1 MKILLDENLPTKLRV
16 EFGENHEVF
25 TVSFMGW
32 STKKNG
38 ELLGLMVYHGFD
50 ALVTLDKNIPFQ
62 QNIEKF
68 PIRYF
73 VLDAEENRIST
84 LQPYIVTLQKIL
96 EDEIEDRVIVVKI

>member
-1 MKILLDENLPTKLRV
+1 MKILLDENLPNKLRV

-25 TVSFMGW
+25 TVNFMGW
-32 STKKNG
+32 SGKKNG

-73 VLDAEENRIST
+73 VLDAEENRIAT
-84 LQPYIVTLQKIL
+84 LQPYIQALQDFL
-96 EDEIEDRVIVVKI
+96 ENDNQEKVVFIES

>member
-25 TVSFMGW
+25 SVGFMGW
-32 STKKNG
+32 SGKKNG
-38 ELLGLMVYHGFD
+38 ELLGLMVCHGFE

-84 LQPYIVTLQKIL
+84 LQPYILALQKIL
-96 EDEIEDRVIVVKI
+96 ENTIEDKVIVVKI

>member
-1 MKILLDENLPTKLRV
+1 LRV

-25 TVSFMGW
+25 TVGFMGW
-32 STKKNG
+32 SGKKNG

-73 VLDAEENRIST
+73 VLDAEENRIAT
-84 LQPYIVTLQKIL
+84 LQPYIVALQKIL
-96 EDEIEDRVIVVKI
+96 EDEIEDKVILVKI

>member
-16 EFGENHEVF
+16 EFGKNHEVF
-25 TVSFMGW
+25 TVGFMGW
-32 STKKNG
+32 SGKKNG
-38 ELLGLMVYHGFD
+38 ELLGLMVYHGFE

-62 QNIEKF
+62 QNVEKF

-84 LQPYIVTLQKIL
+84 LQPYILVLQKIL
-96 EDEIEDRVIVVKI
+96 EDEIEDKVIVVKI

>member
-25 TVSFMGW
+25 TVGFMGW
-32 STKKNG
+32 SGKKNG

-62 QNIEKF
+62 QNVEKF

-73 VLDAEENRIST
+73 VLDAEENRIAT
-84 LQPYIVTLQKIL
+84 LQPYIMALQKFL
-96 EDEIEDRVIVVKI
+96 EDNIEDKVILVRI

>member
-16 EFGENHEVF
+16 DFGAEHEIYSV
-25 TVSFMGW
+25 VFMGW
-32 STKKNG
+32 SGKKNG
-38 ELLGLMVYHGFD
+38 ELLGLMAYHGFE

-73 VLDAEENRIST
+73 VLDAPENRIAT
-84 LQPYIVTLQKIL
+84 LQPYILVLNDFL
-96 EDEIEDRVIVVKI
+96 ENDTDEKVVSIAI